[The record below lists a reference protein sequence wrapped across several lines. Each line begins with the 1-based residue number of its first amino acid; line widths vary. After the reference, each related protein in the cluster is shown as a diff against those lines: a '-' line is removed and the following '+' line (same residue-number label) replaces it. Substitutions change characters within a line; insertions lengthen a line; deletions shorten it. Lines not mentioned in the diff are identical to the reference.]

1 MMFKT
6 CKDHARSIWGTGAA
20 IILCPHRTPLL
31 TGLCSLSHVENLR
44 CSGLALLT
52 TY

>member
-1 MMFKT
+1 MPAVFGG
-6 CKDHARSIWGTGAA
+6 ASAA
-20 IILCPHRTPLL
+20 IILCPHGTPPL
-31 TGLCSLSHVENLR
+31 TGLCSLTHVENLR